1 MLSTYIHTL
10 YQVFL
15 PISLPVI
22 GGALIK
28 RFKSIET
35 KPLSTLSLYL
45 LSPALIFETLMHA
58 DISYGDVTQTVMF
71 TVLNMLLLWGLA
83 AMLGKTLLLPS
94 AERAGLTLVALFT
107 NCVNYGLPLVLLAFG
122 QAGLD
127 KASVYVILQII
138 IVNTIGVY
146 FAARSHFSMKQAVLS
161 IFKLPSVYAAALA
174 ILLRTSGV
182 LLPPSLEEGVSMV
195 SGAYSSVA
203 LFILG
208 AQMVSVNAGS
218 SGRAVYNAASQ
229 KAFYA
234 GMALR
239 LVLSPL
245 ASALLL
251 LIIGIHGTLF
261 NVILILSSMPAAVN
275 AVILAEQF
283 EAAPKI
289 VTRCILWT
297 TLASF
302 IVLPLLIGILS

>member
-1 MLSTYIHTL
+1 MLAAFVHTI

-28 RFKSIET
+28 RFKKIET

-58 DISYGDVTQTVMF
+58 EISYGDVTQTVLF
-71 TVLNMLLLWGLA
+71 TVMNMLLLWGIA
-83 AMLGKTLLLPS
+83 AGLGKLLFLPA

-122 QAGLD
+122 QAGMD
-127 KASVYVILQII
+127 KASVYVILQIL

-174 ILLRTSGV
+174 VILRSGS
-182 LLPPSLEEGVSMV
+182 LTLPQSLEEGVSLV

-208 AQMVSVNAGS
+208 ALMVSVNTGAGTK
-218 SGRAVYNAASQ
+218 AAYSAPLQ
-229 KAFYA
+229 KAFFA
-234 GMALR
+234 GMSLR
-239 LVLSPL
+239 LVISPL
-245 ASALLL
+245 ASVLLL
-251 LIIGIHGTLF
+251 LALGVQGTLF

-283 EAAPKI
+283 DAAPRV

-302 IVLPLLIGILS
+302 ILLPLMVGWIS

>member
-1 MLSTYIHTL
+1 MLAAFVHTI
-10 YQVFL
+10 YEVFL

-28 RFKSIET
+28 RFKRIET
-35 KPLSTLSLYL
+35 RPLSTLSLYL

-58 DISYGDVTQTVMF
+58 EISYGDVTQTVLF
-71 TVLNMLLLWGLA
+71 TVMNMLLLWGIA
-83 AMLGKTLLLPS
+83 AGLGKLLILPA

-122 QAGLD
+122 QAGMD
-127 KASVYVILQII
+127 KASIYVILQIL

-174 ILLRTSGV
+174 VILRSGG
-182 LLPPSLEEGVSMV
+182 LPLPQSLEEGVSLV

-208 AQMVSVNAGS
+208 AQMVSVNTGAGTK
-218 SGRAVYNAASQ
+218 ASYSAPLQ
-229 KAFYA
+229 KAFFA
-234 GMALR
+234 GMSLR
-239 LVLSPL
+239 LVISPL
-245 ASALLL
+245 ASTLLL
-251 LIIGIHGTLF
+251 LILGVQGTLF
-261 NVILILSSMPAAVN
+261 NVILVLSSMPAAVN

-283 EAAPKI
+283 DAAPRV

-302 IVLPLLIGILS
+302 ILLPLMVGWIS

>member
-1 MLSTYIHTL
+1 
-10 YQVFL
+10 
-15 PISLPVI
+15 
-22 GGALIK
+22 
-28 RFKSIET
+28 
-35 KPLSTLSLYL
+35 
-45 LSPALIFETLMHA
+45 
-58 DISYGDVTQTVMF
+58 
-71 TVLNMLLLWGLA
+71 
-83 AMLGKTLLLPS
+83 
-94 AERAGLTLVALFT
+94 
-107 NCVNYGLPLVLLAFG
+107 
-122 QAGLD
+122 
-127 KASVYVILQII
+127 
-138 IVNTIGVY
+138 
-146 FAARSHFSMKQAVLS
+146 
-161 IFKLPSVYAAALA
+161 
-174 ILLRTSGV
+174 
-182 LLPPSLEEGVSMV
+182 MV

-218 SGRAVYNAASQ
+218 SGRAVYTAASQ

-283 EAAPKI
+283 DAAPKI

-302 IVLPLLIGILS
+302 LVLPLLIGVLS

>member
-1 MLSTYIHTL
+1 MLQTFLTTV

-28 RFKSIET
+28 HFKPIDT
-35 KPLSTLSLYL
+35 KPISTLSLYL
-45 LSPALIFETLMHA
+45 LSPALIFETLIGA
-58 DISYGDVTQTVMF
+58 DISYGEITDTVLF
-71 TVLNMLLLWGLA
+71 TILNMLLLWGIA
-83 AMLGKTLLLPS
+83 VGIGKAWSLPA
-94 AERAGLTLVALFT
+94 AERSGLTLTALFT

-138 IVNTIGVY
+138 IVNTLGVY
-146 FAARSHFSMKQAVLS
+146 FAARSQFSVKQAALS
-161 IFKLPSVYAAALA
+161 IFKLPSIYAAVLA
-174 ILLRTSGV
+174 VICRTAHV
-182 LLPPSLEEGVSMV
+182 ELPQELNQGISMI

-208 AQMVSVNAGS
+208 AQMVSVR
-218 SGRAVYNAASQ
+218 SGKTAYTAAMN

-234 GMALR
+234 GLAMR
-239 LVLSPL
+239 LVISPV

-251 LIIGIHGTLF
+251 YLLGIQGVLF
-261 NVILILSSMPAAVN
+261 NVMLVLSSMPAAVN

-283 EAAPKI
+283 DAAPKV

-302 IVLPLLIGILS
+302 VLLPLMIGWLG